1 MLPGGRTPLV
11 NIRLRGAAKVL
22 DELKPEQ
29 LRVVCDLTPFT
40 LEGGQKVKIEVSG
53 YPDGVVV
60 EEVSPRELTVEL
72 KFAAAVPL
80 KEPEKKTPESPV
92 KPVTSGD
99 GKPGPAPAE

>member
-1 MLPGGRTPLV
+1 MYTPKELA
-11 NIRLRGAAKVL
+11 LRAAKVL

-72 KFAAAVPL
+72 KFAAAVPP
-80 KEPEKKTPESPV
+80 KELEKKAPESPE

-99 GKPGPAPAE
+99 GKPGSALAE